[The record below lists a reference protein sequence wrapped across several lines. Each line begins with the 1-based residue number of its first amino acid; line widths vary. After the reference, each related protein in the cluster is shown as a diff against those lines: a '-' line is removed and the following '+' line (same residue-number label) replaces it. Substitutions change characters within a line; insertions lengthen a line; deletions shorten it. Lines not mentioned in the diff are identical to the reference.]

1 MMPYI
6 APVYFAIFVLASQF
20 VLVNVVV
27 AVLMKQLEEAKTVV
41 TEDDDNDMYS
51 ERSFQFNNNNEED
64 KYKLDQLSLNED
76 DPLLVASNR
85 GSSIGHFSMKTN
97 AGSDG
102 RFDNFEDSPAHY
114 KQYLQLSFRDL
125 SENEVDTLKNAKIN
139 TNTSDNNFNSGVNIL
154 DVDTTLKDISQKIE
168 TENKGSRL
176 LNISQN
182 DVLKTP
188 KKGILKCSKSLNPS
202 DFRSDKF
209 SLATSDTRED
219 RPKSSNLENKRK
231 LIVYDDYFTSKSC
244 SESLSTPE
252 LQKKD
257 SQNQANFISET
268 DANINVDN
276 INEFGNDIRKKEKDK
291 KNNSPLKSS
300 METQSFSQTN
310 LGNVQET
317 TDQNSQEVPFIR
329 PNNDLTNALFEKT
342 ASVKKK
348 IKSDNDTKIL
358 DDSFYEGN
366 SEENVQ
372 LNKPSTSKLVEPNRV
387 EQKTIEIDIQ
397 TNSAVTDLQ
406 DQTKRQSSN
415 NLGLESIQENIK
427 PFDVVSTKTKI
438 KKTL

>member
-41 TEDDDNDMYS
+41 LEDDDNDIYS
-51 ERSFQFNNNNEED
+51 ERSFQFNNNDEED

-97 AGSDG
+97 TGSDG
-102 RFDNFEDSPAHY
+102 RFENFEDSPAHY

-125 SENEVDTLKNAKIN
+125 SENEADTFKNAKIN
-139 TNTSDNNFNSGVNIL
+139 ANTSDNNFNSGMNIL
-154 DVDTTLKDISQKIE
+154 DVDTTLKDIPQKIE

-182 DVLKTP
+182 EVLKTP

-209 SLATSDTRED
+209 SLATSSTRED

-231 LIVYDDYFTSKSC
+231 LTVYDDYFTSKSC
-244 SESLSTPE
+244 SESLSTPD

-257 SQNQANFISET
+257 SKNQVNFMSET
-268 DANINVDN
+268 DTNINVDN
-276 INEFGNDIRKKEKDK
+276 VNEFNIDTRKKEKDK
-291 KNNSPLKSS
+291 KSSSPLKGS
-300 METQSFSQTN
+300 MEMPSFSQTN

-317 TDQNSQEVPFIR
+317 ADQNREELLFIR
-329 PNNDLTNALFEKT
+329 PNNDLTNALCEKT
-342 ASVKKK
+342 ASIKKE
-348 IKSDNDTKIL
+348 IKSDNDTKIS
-358 DDSFYEGN
+358 DDRCYKDN

-372 LNKPSTSKLVEPNRV
+372 LNKPSTSKLVEAS
-387 EQKTIEIDIQ
+387 K
-397 TNSAVTDLQ
+397 
-406 DQTKRQSSN
+406 
-415 NLGLESIQENIK
+415 
-427 PFDVVSTKTKI
+427 
-438 KKTL
+438 